1 MGVLFKLQLTQRTST
16 LPMGLGE
23 ADTLTA
29 GGDCMFF
36 LNCGYLLIECIQNIP
51 LQQMFCGTKYIEK
64 GFNCSDNVS
73 FREMMG

>member
-1 MGVLFKLQLTQRTST
+1 MGMLFKLQLTQRTST

-36 LNCGYLLIECIQNIP
+36 FKLWLS
-51 LQQMFCGTKYIEK
+51 
-64 GFNCSDNVS
+64 FN
-73 FREMMG
+73 

>member
-1 MGVLFKLQLTQRTST
+1 MGMLFKLQLTQRTST

-36 LNCGYLLIECIQNIP
+36 LNCGYLLIECAFKTSPCSRCFVEQNI
-51 LQQMFCGTKYIEK
+51 
-64 GFNCSDNVS
+64 
-73 FREMMG
+73 